1 MIYDISMQLHDDL
14 AVYGNNPIK
23 KVHITKDFLVS
34 THGYEESHLNMNLH
48 NGTHIDAP
56 RHMID
61 QGETT
66 EIFPLDI
73 FYGNATVVDMMHAKE
88 VITAKDIQD
97 VVFKANDFV
106 LFKTTNSLEDFFN
119 PKFVYLAAD
128 AALKLVQAGV
138 RGVGIDGLGIERGQS
153 GHPTHLMLMNQRI
166 VILEGVRLAHVPAG
180 EYLISAFPL
189 SIKHVDAAPVRAV
202 LITK

>member
-1 MIYDISMQLHDDL
+1 MIYDISMQLHDDI

-23 KVHITKDFLVS
+23 KVHLTKDFLVS

-66 EIFPLDI
+66 EIFPLDV
-73 FYGNATVVDMMHAKE
+73 FYGPATVIDMMHVKE
-88 VITAKDIQD
+88 AITARDLDGIDWK
-97 VVFKANDFV
+97 VGDFV
-106 LFKTTNSLEDFFN
+106 LFKTTNSLEEHFN
-119 PKFVYLAAD
+119 PQFIYVAAD
-128 AALKLVQAGV
+128 AAERLVQAGV
-138 RGVGIDGLGIERGQS
+138 RGVGVDGLGIERSQP
-153 GHPTHLMLMNQRI
+153 GHPTHLALMNRHI

-189 SIKHVDAAPVRAV
+189 SIRSVDAAPVRAV

>member
-66 EIFPLDI
+66 ELFPLDI
-73 FYGNATVVDMMHAKE
+73 FYGNATVVDMMHVKE

-97 VVFKANDFV
+97 IAFKAADFV

-138 RGVGIDGLGIERGQS
+138 RGVGIDGLGIERGQP
-153 GHPTHLMLMNQRI
+153 GHPTHLALMNRHI

-180 EYLISAFPL
+180 EYIISAFPIA
-189 SIKHVDAAPVRAV
+189 IKQVDAAPVRAV